1 MTPQTLTFVRHYS
14 NALPIADVTGD
25 TLDSTG
31 VYIAGGLRKDQFS
44 PNFNLDAYV
53 RKTDTNG
60 QELWV
65 RQLGGAANI
74 TGIAAASG
82 GVYIAGQTGW
92 NIDAQAYYSLPGQ
105 TPLGLT
111 DAFIGRYNANGNE
124 LWTRQFGTA
133 NYDYIYGAV
142 ADSTGVYVVG
152 NLGVVSPQT
161 FPSGQPF
168 LTK

>member
-31 VYIAGGLRKDQFS
+31 VYIAGALRKDQFS

-82 GVYIAGQTGW
+82 GVYIAGQTG
-92 NIDAQAYYSLPGQ
+92 
-105 TPLGLT
+105 
-111 DAFIGRYNANGNE
+111 
-124 LWTRQFGTA
+124 
-133 NYDYIYGAV
+133 
-142 ADSTGVYVVG
+142 
-152 NLGVVSPQT
+152 
-161 FPSGQPF
+161 
-168 LTK
+168 

>member
-31 VYIAGGLRKDQFS
+31 VYIAGALRKDQFS

-124 LWTRQFGTA
+124 LWTRQFATA
-133 NYDYIYGAV
+133 NCDYIYGAV